1 MRATYLRVEKNEMT
15 RKVAIDL
22 AFLAKHGKIRFPK
35 YLFEDGLYL
44 PFVKNPKENNNLEQY
59 FLTKDKI
66 EKEDQDFY
74 YFNFPFKPEQYQ
86 EFAI

>member
-1 MRATYLRVEKNEMT
+1 MRATYLRVEKNRMT

-22 AFLAKHGKIRFPK
+22 AYLAKHNKIRFPK
-35 YLFEDGLYL
+35 YLYEEGLYL
-44 PFVKNPKENNNLEQY
+44 PFVKNPEENNILEQY

-66 EKEDQDFY
+66 EKEDKDFY

-86 EFAI
+86 GFAI

>member
-1 MRATYLRVEKNEMT
+1 MRATYLRVNKNGLT

-35 YLFEDGLYL
+35 YLYEEGLYL
-44 PFVKNPKENNNLEQY
+44 PFIKNPKENNILEQY
-59 FLTKDKI
+59 FLSKDKI
-66 EKEDQDFY
+66 LKEDQNFY

-86 EFAI
+86 EFAV